1 MWIVLYVLTEWSF
14 RILSQICSALR
25 CWSLPPWSYC
35 TSFWNPVSN
44 IIPTSLP
51 FHTAALFFVKFQS
64 HPSPSQKVL
73 FLAIFEVNTSAW
85 QTAPG
90 PCWAAPGSL
99 SGSYLLFEPRAF
111 LQLILCPSF
120 WQTTSAFPLD
130 NLRKVLL
137 VFCRPYF
144 LKEGTANSQNV
155 KCLCVYNMFLRITN
169 SLAIW
174 NTLRLY
180 KPKSDTLLSFF
191 SFLKTSPQA
200 LVLQTC
206 VFESL
211 VSIVKLAERLEMR
224 EWEGIRKCV
233 FKRFCLLK
241 WRTLR
246 E

>member
-1 MWIVLYVLTEWSF
+1 MSCGVGLRLGSDPVLLWLRLAAVALIRPLAWEPLYAMGVALKSKGKKKLKVLTLSFCMWIVLYVLTEWSF

-99 SGSYLLFEPRAF
+99 SGSYLLFELRSL
-111 LQLILCPSF
+111 LQLILCPSS
-120 WQTTSAFPLD
+120 WQTL
-130 NLRKVLL
+130 
-137 VFCRPYF
+137 
-144 LKEGTANSQNV
+144 
-155 KCLCVYNMFLRITN
+155 
-169 SLAIW
+169 
-174 NTLRLY
+174 
-180 KPKSDTLLSFF
+180 
-191 SFLKTSPQA
+191 PQP
-200 LVLQTC
+200 
-206 VFESL
+206 SH
-211 VSIVKLAERLEMR
+211 
-224 EWEGIRKCV
+224 
-233 FKRFCLLK
+233 
-241 WRTLR
+241 
-246 E
+246 